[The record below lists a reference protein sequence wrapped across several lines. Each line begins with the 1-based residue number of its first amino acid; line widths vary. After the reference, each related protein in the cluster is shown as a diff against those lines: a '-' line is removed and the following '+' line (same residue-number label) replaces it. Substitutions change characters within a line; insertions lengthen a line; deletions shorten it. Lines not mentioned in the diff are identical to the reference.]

1 MMMVG
6 LELATSFTPSLL
18 HHCSVS
24 ASLWKPPLWPSMV
37 AVPLCLAKGVVQGGA
52 SPGEPPVAGPVL
64 HVHRQLVVRQVV
76 LAVARSHPLS
86 CTVDTHL
93 VSAHMRM
100 LPSQNSRSKSPKP
113 TL

>member
-52 SPGEPPVAGPVL
+52 SPGEPPVAVHDEGDVPGQGARPQHGYGEPLGGAGVLSKVKSQTLGPNMF
-64 HVHRQLVVRQVV
+64 
-76 LAVARSHPLS
+76 HPS
-86 CTVDTHL
+86 RYAHL
-93 VSAHMRM
+93 
-100 LPSQNSRSKSPKP
+100 
-113 TL
+113 